1 MILLHSYIDIKDSYI
16 DIKGGPF
23 LGIVNMLVFW
33 HKWSFFYGLLSTF
46 GFFPSLFSGQFLPF
60 DRFFVATCFAPVLFT
75 VFPPNHFWIAG
86 IFFDLS
92 KSPTVSN

>member
-33 HKWSFFYGLLSTF
+33 QNWSFNYWYVFSSGFIATNFCVGNFMPFSQFFMTHVDTCSSQLS
-46 GFFPSLFSGQFLPF
+46 SLFCNNHIWIGVILLH
-60 DRFFVATCFAPVLFT
+60 CFC
-75 VFPPNHFWIAG
+75 
-86 IFFDLS
+86 
-92 KSPTVSN
+92 